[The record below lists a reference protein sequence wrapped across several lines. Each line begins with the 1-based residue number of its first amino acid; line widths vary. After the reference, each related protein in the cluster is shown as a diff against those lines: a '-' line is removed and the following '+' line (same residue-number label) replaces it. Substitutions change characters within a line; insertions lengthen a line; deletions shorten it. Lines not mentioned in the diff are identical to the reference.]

1 MDFDIVTFFSDDIAL
16 NITML
21 NNVNFDYD
29 DLDDCNPKIINHVRL
44 MSWYNRYKYHKVCKI
59 KDRQIVIPCSMAS
72 NKSVGLVHIKR
83 QKKKQIHS

>member
-1 MDFDIVTFFSDDIAL
+1 MDFDIVTFFNDDIAL

-44 MSWYNRYKYHKVCKI
+44 MSWYNRYK
-59 KDRQIVIPCSMAS
+59 
-72 NKSVGLVHIKR
+72 
-83 QKKKQIHS
+83 